1 MLKRNFVSII
11 IFLLNVILLSVLCFF
26 LYELLSKPIIESTTD
41 AYLRRDIQSWKFSN
55 FIKFLTLIY
64 LLQVIIARLFFNNKN
79 HSFKL
84 IVKVTLGV
92 LSVWFLASLYRTF
105 NIFIL
110 LRDQMLYV
118 FYIPL
123 LIGSILLP
131 FSEVFILKI
140 IDNKKTDQKN

>member
-1 MLKRNFVSII
+1 MLKWNFVSTICI
-11 IFLLNVILLSVLCFF
+11 LLNVILLSLLCFF
-26 LYELLSKPIIESTTD
+26 LYGLLSKPIIESTTD

-64 LLQVIIARLFFNNKN
+64 LLQAIVVRLFFNNKN

-84 IVKVTLGV
+84 IVKVILGV
-92 LSVWFLASLYRTF
+92 LSIWFLASLYRTF

-110 LRDQMLYV
+110 FRDQMLYV
-118 FYIPL
+118 FYVPL

-131 FSEVFILKI
+131 FSEGLILKI
-140 IDNKKTDQKN
+140 INKEKTD